1 MMNLAET
8 AYLVA
13 MYRALESERVDAL
26 FKDPLARVLAGG
38 KGEMLVEVIGEK
50 DKITNAIAIRTY
62 ILDNLILQ
70 LVNSKKIDT
79 VINLAAG
86 LDTRPYRLPFCA
98 SLRWIEVDL
107 PEIIAYKEQL
117 LKDQQPLCWLERVKL
132 DISNLALRK
141 TFFSKI
147 NLATRQTLVITE
159 GLLSYLHE
167 TQVALLA
174 TDIYEQ
180 SNLNWWLFELESSLA
195 LKDYDKVYARKLFDQ
210 YFANG
215 NKTLLFAPEQGAEF
229 FQQYNWKVAKS
240 ICAWKELHRLKRGKK
255 FIWLLEIIMK
265 LFANEYWEKIQQQ
278 GSIVLLE
285 RSPAGSDLVKI
296 KEVVEKR

>member
-1 MMNLAET
+1 MINLAET

-26 FKDPLARVLAGG
+26 FKDPLARMLAGG

-62 ILDNLILQ
+62 VLDNLILQ
-70 LVNSKKIDT
+70 LINSKNIDT

-107 PEIIAYKEQL
+107 PEIIAYKEQA
-117 LKDQQPLCWLERVKL
+117 LKDQQPLCCLERVKL
-132 DISNLALRK
+132 DITNLALRK
-141 TFFSKI
+141 TFFSEI

-195 LKDYDKVYARKLFDQ
+195 LKNYDQVYARKIFDQ

-240 ICAWKELHRLKRGKK
+240 VSAWKELHRLNRGIK
-255 FIWLLEIIMK
+255 FTWLLEIIMK
-265 LFANEYWEKIQQQ
+265 LVANEYWEKIQQQ

-285 RSPAGSDLVKI
+285 KSPAFGDLLKT

>member
-26 FKDPLARVLAGG
+26 FKDQLARVLAGG

-62 ILDNLILQ
+62 VFDNLILQ
-70 LVNSKKIDT
+70 LINSKNIDT

-107 PEIIAYKEQL
+107 PEIIAYKEQA
-117 LKDQQPLCWLERVKL
+117 LKNQQPLCSLERVKL
-132 DISNLALRK
+132 DITNLALRK
-141 TFFSKI
+141 TFFSAI

-159 GLLSYLHE
+159 GLLSYLYE

-174 TDIYEQ
+174 TDIYEE

-195 LKDYDKVYARKLFDQ
+195 LKDYEQVYARKIFDQ
-210 YFANG
+210 YFTNG

-240 ICAWKELHRLKRGKK
+240 VSAWKELHRLNRGIK
-255 FIWLLEIIMK
+255 FTWLLEIIMK
-265 LFANEYWEKIQQQ
+265 LVANEYWEKIQQQ

-285 RSPAGSDLVKI
+285 RSPAVGDLVKT

>member
-1 MMNLAET
+1 MINLAET

-13 MYRALESERVDAL
+13 MYRALESERADAL

-38 KGEMLVEVIGEK
+38 KGEMFVEVIGEK

-62 ILDNLILQ
+62 VIDNLILQ
-70 LVNSKKIDT
+70 LVKSKKIDT

-107 PEIIAYKEQL
+107 PEIIVYKEQL

-132 DISNLALRK
+132 DITNLALRK
-141 TFFSKI
+141 TFFSEI
-147 NLATRQTLVITE
+147 NLVARQALVITE

-195 LKDYDKVYARKLFDQ
+195 LKDYDQVYPRKIFDQ

-240 ICAWKELHRLKRGKK
+240 VSAWKELHRLNRGIK
-255 FIWLLEIIMK
+255 FTWLLQIIMK
-265 LFANEYWEKIQQQ
+265 LVANEYWEKIQQQ

-285 RSPAGSDLVKI
+285 RSPAVGDLVKT
-296 KEVVEKR
+296 KEVFEKR

>member
-1 MMNLAET
+1 MDLAST

-26 FKDPLARVLAGG
+26 FNDPLARLLAGG

-62 ILDNLILQ
+62 IIDNLIAQ

-86 LDTRPYRLPFCA
+86 LDTRPYRLSLCT

-107 PEIIAYKEQL
+107 PEIITYKENL
-117 LKDQQPLCWLERVKL
+117 LQDQQPLCLLERVKL
-132 DISNLALRK
+132 DITNLALRNK
-141 TFFSKI
+141 FFSEV
-147 NLATRQTLVITE
+147 NLKTRQALVITE
-159 GLLSYLHE
+159 GLLSYLNE
-167 TQVALLA
+167 TQVGLLA

-180 SNLNWWLFELESSLA
+180 SHLNWWLIELESSLA
-195 LKDYDKVYARKLFDQ
+195 LKDYDQVYARKIFDQ

-215 NKTLLFAPEQGAEF
+215 NRTLLFAPEQGGEF
-229 FQQYNWKVAKS
+229 FKKYNWQVTKS
-240 ICAWKELHRLKRGKK
+240 VSAWQELHRLNRGIK
-255 FIWLLEIIMK
+255 FIWLIEIIMK
-265 LFANEYWEKIQQQ
+265 LVANEYWDKIQQQ

-285 RSPAGSDLVKI
+285 RS
-296 KEVVEKR
+296 

>member
-1 MMNLAET
+1 MKNIAET

-62 ILDNLILQ
+62 VLDNLILQ
-70 LVNSKKIDT
+70 LINSKNIDT

-98 SLRWIEVDL
+98 SLCWIEVDL

-117 LKDQQPLCWLERVKL
+117 LKDQQPLCLLERVKL
-132 DISNLALRK
+132 DITNLALRK
-141 TFFSKI
+141 TFFSEI
-147 NLATRQTLVITE
+147 NLATRQALVITE

-195 LKDYDKVYARKLFDQ
+195 LKDYDQVYARKIFDQ

-240 ICAWKELHRLKRGKK
+240 VSAWKELHRLNRGIK
-255 FIWLLEIIMK
+255 FTWLLEIIMK
-265 LFANEYWEKIQQQ
+265 LVANEYWEKIQQQ
-278 GSIVLLE
+278 GSVVLLE
-285 RSPAGSDLVKI
+285 RSPAVGDLVKT
-296 KEVVEKR
+296 KEVFEKR